1 MSIKKIVKEWWDF
14 WDCLNYGPKGAFVGF
29 VIALGY
35 YVVPW
40 LLKLILAI
48 LIIGVVTLFGAL
60 VGEIAGWLIK
70 LVKKKK

>member
-1 MSIKKIVKEWWDF
+1 MGLKKIIKEWWSF
-14 WDCLNYGPKGAFVGF
+14 WDSLNYGPKGAFVGF
-29 VIALGY
+29 VIAFAY

-48 LIIGVVTLFGAL
+48 MVIAAVTLAGAL
-60 VGEIAGWLIK
+60 VGEIVGWFIK